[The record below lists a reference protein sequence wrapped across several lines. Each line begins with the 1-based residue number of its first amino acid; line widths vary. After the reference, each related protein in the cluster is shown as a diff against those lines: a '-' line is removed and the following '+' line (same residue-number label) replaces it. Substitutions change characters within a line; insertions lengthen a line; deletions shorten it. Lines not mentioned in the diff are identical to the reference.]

1 MLTMLN
7 QQEVAR
13 GGNKAYGRPTTG
25 GAPKGDFLFT
35 HNTPRFGIFYV
46 NKKRLPISLSDANV
60 SWHVGDQVIKRFL
73 LT

>member
-25 GAPKGDFLFT
+25 CAPKGDFLFI
-35 HNTPRFGIFYV
+35 HNTPRFGIVYV
-46 NKKRLPISLSDANV
+46 NKKRLI
-60 SWHVGDQVIKRFL
+60 
-73 LT
+73 T

>member
-25 GAPKGDFLFT
+25 VRQKGTFCLLIIHLALVSFT
-35 HNTPRFGIFYV
+35 
-46 NKKRLPISLSDANV
+46 L
-60 SWHVGDQVIKRFL
+60 IKSV
-73 LT
+73 